1 MAEPKIGKVVVTMDV
16 DEAQRSLDSLQETSK
31 KLRDEIKQLKG
42 LKLTGVAT
50 HEDLT
55 RLKELGAEY
64 RRNYKQIKELKVGL
78 KDVSNVINKISTAPI
93 KAIRD
98 AIKTATQQMERLDR
112 STEQYAKKKKEVE
125 LLRAELEKV
134 TGSVKKQET
143 AFGQIGG
150 TIKRIASYV
159 LAYAG
164 FNELM
169 AGLRKMYDMNVELSD
184 QLSDIQKTTGLSGKA
199 LAHLSEE
206 ILKLDTRTSV
216 EQLNNLAVAAGK
228 LGLSA
233 EEDVMGFV
241 RAGNMINVA
250 LGEDLGEDAI
260 TQLSK
265 LNDILGIT
273 KRLGVEQALLSTGS
287 AINELGQKSTANEAY
302 LVDFAQ
308 RMGGIAAQSKLTIQQ
323 VLALGSAADQAGQ
336 NVEVAATAI
345 NKVITTLVSK
355 TSQVAKAIG
364 VSTEEL
370 RAALDQS
377 TWDGL
382 LLVFE
387 KLASKGGLA
396 GIAPLMGDLG
406 SDGARLNAVIAS
418 LTSDTNKLKAE
429 LDLAN
434 GAFAEGISVVNEY
447 EKKNNNLAGTIEK
460 IGKNIQRWFMG
471 SGLIEWMLKV
481 ASGIERFTRGS
492 DSIETKFKESV
503 TEVRNLTRN
512 IAPLLEEY
520 EKLKETKA
528 ADEQERLKNIM
539 KQIGAAIPSAVSAM
553 DEYGNVLAINTERA
567 KAYIESQKLIM
578 RQNNQALIK
587 ETNKTIQRLEKEY
600 ALANKRVKEI
610 GEKGFYTESRTI
622 QTGMTISG
630 NTTIIEQVTDEERI
644 RKAQKAYTDLNEQL
658 KAQKAILA
666 ELEGSVLDA
675 DLKRL
680 EQLKTESKEVE
691 TITYSS
697 TETDKERKERIEIEL
712 ASIELWL
719 QQKKNALS
727 EARLAE
733 KDSNAES
740 YVSQQE
746 YMKAMEALE
755 MEALRKK
762 LAIRGMEQAD
772 VLKIEEKIYEIRRQF
787 LEKTEKAQAQWQ
799 QEYDRLQQQL
809 GIRTEDKDKQSL
821 ARIQAVYDALIAKAK
836 EGVTENYKAQEQI
849 TRDIE
854 MFEEQRQKAI
864 QAYWATQDL
873 QFMDEQEAS
882 DKADLREMFI
892 NRQMDYEE
900 YLRQVA
906 ELEMQYAE
914 SRLNVEGL
922 TEEQITKLRIEQQN
936 VRFNAMKQAYDKE
949 KQLQKMYAD
958 VITKTFEG
966 LGGAIAALATGSQ
979 DAMKEM
985 GDALIDTLFDSLSK
999 MVNIWL
1005 LELDIAGK
1013 VNAAMGAVKEVGT
1026 KGLLGLATAA
1036 LVQGIITGFISAAK
1050 SAVKGLLGG
1059 GSGSSTSNSGKRVVK
1074 TSGYSVGG
1082 YTSDGPTYEVAGVVH
1097 RGEYVVPKWQM
1108 QDPVSFDYVRALE
1121 AIRQTR
1127 SHQNRLS
1134 IPRFGY
1140 AEGGMA
1146 ESTTPNPTD
1155 VAVASDSRMFGL
1167 MNQLYILLNNLNRQ
1181 GVKSIISLS
1190 RFEEQKNRYDASRQR
1205 GTLGKKKNS

>member
-1 MAEPKIGKVVVTMDV
+1 MKTNQVVSNISI
-16 DEAQRSLDSLQETSK
+16 SLDVKQAERQLGLIKNRISDLK
-31 KLRDEIKQLKG
+31 KAITQIESREHRNIAGDADRKALREYKAELKQLTNDARELAGQIGDVSDVIKNISAVPVKALRDAL
-42 LKLTGVAT
+42 
-50 HEDLT
+50 
-55 RLKELGAEY
+55 R
-64 RRNYKQIKELKVGL
+64 
-78 KDVSNVINKISTAPI
+78 
-93 KAIRD
+93 
-98 AIKTATQQMERLDR
+98 TATRQMDRLDR
-112 STEQYAKKKKEVE
+112 STEDYVNKKKEVE
-125 LLRAELEKV
+125 LLRAELDKV

-150 TIKRIASYV
+150 TIKRLASCV
-159 LAYAG
+159 LVYAG

-199 LAHLSEE
+199 LANLSEE

-250 LGEDLGEDAI
+250 LGKDLGEDAI

-460 IGKNIQRWFMG
+460 IGKNIQRRLMG

-539 KQIGAAIPSAVSAM
+539 KQIGAAIPSAVSGM
-553 DEYGNVLAINTERA
+553 DEYGNILSINTERA

-610 GEKGFYTESRTI
+610 GEKGYYTIPTSAPLT
-622 QTGMTISG
+622 MTNN
-630 NTTIIEQVTDEERI
+630 NTFEKVTDPKKLAEQQTLLKEI
-644 RKAQKAYTDLNEQL
+644 NEQL
-658 KAQKAILA
+658 NAQKAILA
-666 ELEGSVLDA
+666 ELDGSFFDA

-787 LEKTEKAQAQWQ
+787 MEKTEKAQAQWK

-966 LGGAIAALATGSQ
+966 LGGAIGALATGSQ

-1013 VNAAMGAVKEVGT
+1013 INAAMGATKEIGT

-1167 MNQLYILLNNLNRQ
+1167 MNQLYVLLNNLNRQ